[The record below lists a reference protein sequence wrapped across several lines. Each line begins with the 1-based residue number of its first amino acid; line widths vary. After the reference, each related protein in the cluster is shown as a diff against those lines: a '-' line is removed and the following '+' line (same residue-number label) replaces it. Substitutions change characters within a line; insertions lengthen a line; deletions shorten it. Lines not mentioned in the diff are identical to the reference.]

1 MKRENK
7 RLYKIKIRMISAEE
21 HIDIVD
27 REGLKL
33 IIKSIQFK
41 DDIWAGLWIN
51 NAYIIKQHIVA
62 LEYEVM

>member
-1 MKRENK
+1 
-7 RLYKIKIRMISAEE
+7 MISAEE